1 MRIHFIARG
10 RKKEAQKDPVLNS
23 WSITRVMCRCVFV
36 FITHGLDQNRQW
48 RRISIFCP
56 GIEKPAPL
64 LSFNTASLRQSELVH
79 GVRTETEHYNY
90 NIKMKKMLVM

>member
-1 MRIHFIARG
+1 MGWTRTVNEEESASSV
-10 RKKEAQKDPVLNS
+10 PVS
-23 WSITRVMCRCVFV
+23 
-36 FITHGLDQNRQW
+36 
-48 RRISIFCP
+48 
-56 GIEKPAPL
+56 KPAPL